1 MPSGSLSSCRCLTR
15 RVPDRSTAVYV
26 DVVSR
31 SDAATA
37 TLRRIHLGLL
47 FVVVVAAS
55 SVAAESSGWTIEE
68 VPAAF
73 FLAPASGCLVLAI
86 VLYVRSRRS
95 RGSGLRLDRI
105 DSATISHESS
115 DPRREID
122 GSDTQVR
129 SDITEE
135 SGVADDIDVGELP
148 AATGST
154 RDFGD
159 PRGDAGSNINA
170 PVRDRQSA
178 HPAASPSMSTATP
191 RDQRER
197 SSPSMQVTIDEAN
210 VGGVGHDAM
219 RLAGLLNEFEDVD
232 CGFGDWAAASGLDP
246 HRDDRVPWERD
257 LWLQLVE
264 DYGAESVDLAD
275 AAGDRCRI
283 TLASGN
289 MVFYV
294 SSYQR
299 WMWLIFD
306 HAGTRPPSTA

>member
-1 MPSGSLSSCRCLTR
+1 
-15 RVPDRSTAVYV
+15 VPDRSTAVYV

-37 TLRRIHLGLL
+37 TLRRIYLGLL

-55 SVAAESSGWTIEE
+55 SVAAEASGWTIEE

-95 RGSGLRLDRI
+95 RGTGLRLDRI
-105 DSATISHESS
+105 DSATTSHESNDS
-115 DPRREID
+115 RREID
-122 GSDTQVR
+122 GSDAEVR

-135 SGVADDIDVGELP
+135 PGATDDIDVGELP
-148 AATGST
+148 AAKGST
-154 RDFGD
+154 RNSGD
-159 PRGDAGSNINA
+159 PRGDAGYNIDA
-170 PVRDRQSA
+170 PVRDGQSA
-178 HPAASPSMSTATP
+178 RHAASQSMSTAMP
-191 RDQRER
+191 RVQPGR
-197 SSPSMQVTIDEAN
+197 SSSSIQVTIDDAN

-219 RLAGLLNEFEDVD
+219 RLAGLLNQFGDVD
-232 CGFGDWAAASGLDP
+232 CGFGDWAAPSGLDP
-246 HRDDRVPWERD
+246 HRDDRVHWERD

-275 AAGDRCRI
+275 AAGGRCRI

-294 SSYQR
+294 SGYQR